1 MASRVTFLKSRW
13 RAARGADGFVI
24 VAVLWILATLAA
36 LVLIYSVFVTNT
48 AIGIARSGDRVQT
61 DAVVTAAVELIYLQM
76 TLVEPKLRPTSG
88 SFDGRI
94 GGARVSANYSSE
106 AARIDLNLAP
116 KALLAGL
123 MIGLGVDQEAAA
135 AHADR
140 IVAWRTPVSAANV
153 DTDPENALY
162 QTSGMLYLPRHAP
175 FPHIDELWLVQ
186 GLPRTL
192 VGRMMPLVTVFN
204 GRPSVNIRDAAPQVI
219 AALPR
224 MTPEKLQN
232 ILNQRTSLQAN
243 PESLL
248 ALAAPDTDLVTLDGS
263 KAFRIAMNVA
273 FDNKRRVG
281 SEIVMLVLDGGP
293 DPYRVLSR
301 RDNRDGEEQR
311 TGGDR

>member
-1 MASRVTFLKSRW
+1 MASRGKFLKSRL
-13 RAARGADGFVI
+13 RGARGADGFVI

-48 AIGIARSGDRVQT
+48 AIGIAGSGDRVQT

-76 TLVEPKLRPTSG
+76 TLVDPKVRPTSG

-94 GGARVSANYSSE
+94 GGARVTANYSSE

-135 AHADR
+135 ANADR
-140 IVAWRTPVSAANV
+140 IVAWRTPVSAVNI
-153 DTDPENALY
+153 DSDPENALY
-162 QTSGMLYLPRHAP
+162 QTSGMPYLPRHAP

-204 GRPSVNIRDAAPQVI
+204 GRPSVNIRDAAPQVL

-243 PESLL
+243 PQSLL
-248 ALAAPDTDLVTLDGS
+248 ALAAPDTDLVTLDGA

-273 FDNKRRVG
+273 FDNKRRVS
-281 SEIVMLVLDGGP
+281 SEIVMLVLDDGP

-301 RDNRDGEEQR
+301 RDNRDGEVQR
-311 TGGDR
+311 AGSDR